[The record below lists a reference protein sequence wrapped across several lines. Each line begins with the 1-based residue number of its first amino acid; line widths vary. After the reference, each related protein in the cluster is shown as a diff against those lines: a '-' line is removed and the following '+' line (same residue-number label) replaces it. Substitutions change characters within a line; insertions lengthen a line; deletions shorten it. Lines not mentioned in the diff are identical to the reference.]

1 MLDAASVSKPHIMV
15 VNLGTPDAPTPA
27 AVRAYLKEFLSDIRV
42 VDLARWKWL
51 PILHGVILP
60 IRSRPVSR
68 KYAEIWLPEGS
79 PLAHYTSSLAAKIA
93 TIRPDWVVAPAMRYG
108 SPSMTKLLASWV
120 AAGVEDIRVLPLYP
134 QYSVSTVASVQDVVD
149 AVAPAARVVPPY
161 FAYSGWLDAIAE
173 SIRSFRSEHGSGE
186 HLVFSFH
193 GIPKRFAD
201 NGDPYPEQNEFSA
214 LEIAHRLGLH
224 LKEWTL
230 TYQSRFG
237 REEWLTPATEATL
250 LMMAA
255 EGARVIDIVAPGFA
269 VDCLE
274 TLEEVNMGI
283 REKLEALG
291 CELRYIPCLNDSDA
305 HARALSAWVAA
316 NA

>member
-1 MLDAASVSKPHIMV
+1 MV

-108 SPSMTKLLASWV
+108 SPSMTKLLASWA

-134 QYSVSTVASVQDVVD
+134 QYSVSTVASVQGVVD
-149 AVAPAARVVPPY
+149 VEKTQRRHPAVDGHPDFFLLTQPGPLLAGQLDLAGPDREAAAIPAFGNFLPLAFQNFIQRNIDDFFKPLIFP
-161 FAYSGWLDAIAE
+161 FQ
-173 SIRSFRSEHGSGE
+173 RKRKTM
-186 HLVFSFH
+186 
-193 GIPKRFAD
+193 GIYIKRF
-201 NGDPYPEQNEFSA
+201 Q
-214 LEIAHRLGLH
+214 
-224 LKEWTL
+224 
-230 TYQSRFG
+230 
-237 REEWLTPATEATL
+237 
-250 LMMAA
+250 
-255 EGARVIDIVAPGFA
+255 
-269 VDCLE
+269 
-274 TLEEVNMGI
+274 
-283 REKLEALG
+283 
-291 CELRYIPCLNDSDA
+291 
-305 HARALSAWVAA
+305 
-316 NA
+316 